1 MNKKSIIL
9 IIICI
14 VVILAILGISKIR
27 KNKTND
33 IQNNTEINAVQNEMT
48 GQYEIY
54 DENGNLM
61 RTLEDDTMVNLY
73 KENPN
78 YDPNPSY

>member
-1 MNKKSIIL
+1 MNKKNKIL

-14 VVILAILGISKIR
+14 AVIVVILGISRIR

-33 IQNNTEINAVQNEMT
+33 IQTNTEINAVQNEMT

-73 KENPN
+73 KEDPN
-78 YDPNPSY
+78 YAPNPSY

>member
-14 VVILAILGISKIR
+14 VVIVAILGISKIR

-73 KENPN
+73 KEDPN

>member
-1 MNKKSIIL
+1 M

-14 VVILAILGISKIR
+14 VVIVAILGISKIR
-27 KNKTND
+27 KDKTND
-33 IQNNTEINAVQNEMT
+33 IQNNTEINAIQNETT

>member
-1 MNKKSIIL
+1 MNKKNIIL
-9 IIICI
+9 IIICMAVI
-14 VVILAILGISKIR
+14 VVILGISRIR

-33 IQNNTEINAVQNEMT
+33 IQTNTEINAVQNEMT

-54 DENGNLM
+54 DGNGKLM

>member
-1 MNKKSIIL
+1 MNKKNIIL

-14 VVILAILGISKIR
+14 AVIVVILVISRIR

-33 IQNNTEINAVQNEMT
+33 IQTNTEINAVQNEMT

-54 DENGNLM
+54 DGNGKLM

-73 KENPN
+73 KEDPN

>member
-14 VVILAILGISKIR
+14 VVIVAILGISKIR

-33 IQNNTEINAVQNEMT
+33 IQNNTEINAIQNEMT

-73 KENPN
+73 KEDPN